1 MSCCVSI
8 TELTTASAWIA
19 GLAIVAL
26 IATGWRKPARATPAL
41 PARDARHV
49 ASPGVDDLLEDA
61 APIHRGTPW
70 WRRIV
75 AVFGSSVIAVVI
87 GAVLATVVAVGVAWT
102 VITLTTML
110 RQ

>member
-26 IATGWRKPARATPAL
+26 VATGWRKPARAIPAFSR
-41 PARDARHV
+41 ARRSSRRTVGGV
-49 ASPGVDDLLEDA
+49 ALLEDE
-61 APIHRGTPW
+61 APLHHGTRW
-70 WRRIV
+70 WRRVI
-75 AVFGSSVIAVVI
+75 ALFGSSVIGAVM
-87 GAVLATVVAVGVAWT
+87 GAVLATVAAAGVAWT

-110 RQ
+110 RR

>member
-26 IATGWRKPARATPAL
+26 VASGWRKPARATPAF
-41 PARDARHV
+41 ARARR
-49 ASPGVDDLLEDA
+49 SSRRPTSGVELLEDA
-61 APIHRGTPW
+61 VPIHRGTPW
-70 WRRIV
+70 WRRTV
-75 AVFGSSVIAVVI
+75 AVFGSSVIAVVM
-87 GAVLATVVAVGVAWT
+87 GAVLATIVAVGIAYS

-110 RQ
+110 RK